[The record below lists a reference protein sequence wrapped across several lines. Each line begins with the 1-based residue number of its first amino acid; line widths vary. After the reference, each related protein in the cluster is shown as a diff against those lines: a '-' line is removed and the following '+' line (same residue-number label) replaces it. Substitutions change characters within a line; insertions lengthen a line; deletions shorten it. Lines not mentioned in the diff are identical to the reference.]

1 MATDGFRPGGF
12 DGSQPNRPAS
22 LLPATFELYGCRPDA
37 WGSSPDGAVLAFA
50 EAKTAGDIDNA
61 HTRRQLLVFG
71 GCRMR
76 GSARPCPLYLAIPR
90 SAAYE
95 LDRVLIDI
103 ELIRA
108 SHVVRL
114 HVPDILLEEPQHGA
128 RKATSAFLAASGRRN

>member
-1 MATDGFRPGGF
+1 MANDGFRLGGF
-12 DGSQPNRPAS
+12 EGSQPNGPANV
-22 LLPATFELYGCRPDA
+22 LPAAFELYGCRPDA
-37 WGSSPDGAVLAFA
+37 WGSSPDGTVLAFA

-61 HTRRQLLVFG
+61 HTRRQLRVFG

-76 GSARPCPLYLAIPR
+76 GSARLCPLYVAIPR

-108 SHVVRL
+108 RHVVRL
-114 HVPDILLEEPQHGA
+114 HVPNILLEEPPHGA
-128 RKATSAFLAASGRRN
+128 RNATSAFLAASGRRN